1 MRVLL
6 VPNPEKD
13 DTWDTWIEKI
23 DELKPFE
30 IDQKT
35 GQAKY
40 EVIFQMPLCIKVCEV

>member
-1 MRVLL
+1 M
-6 VPNPEKD
+6 PNPEKD

-35 GQAKY
+35 GKQSMSIARCL
-40 EVIFQMPLCIKVCEV
+40 LCIKVCEVY